1 LLPALLRKQGGIIVK
16 RYLHISVLALCALL
30 TSAPACY
37 LFAQSYP
44 TRPIR
49 IIVTFPPG
57 GSSDTLT
64 RVVAQEMG
72 ETLGQPVM
80 IENRTGAGGNIGV
93 EAAAKSPPDGYTL
106 LSSSSSL
113 PLAGVLYSKLNF
125 DPLNDFAP
133 IGMIGSSPMLV
144 TVNPS
149 VPAKSLSELIALAKQ
164 KPGEIAYASAGHGSM
179 NHLAVEL
186 FKLQTGVDVRHVP
199 YRGNP
204 LAAIDVISGQV
215 PLFFDYLLTGLPHVK
230 DGKLRALAT
239 TGEKRTL
246 ALPDLPTVSEAG
258 VPGFEAS
265 LWFGFF
271 APAGTPKEIV
281 DKLSKS
287 VNDALAKPKVKER
300 LDALGV
306 EVDFQGPERLA
317 AVMKADFAKWKEVR
331 EKTGLKME

>member
-1 LLPALLRKQGGIIVK
+1 MK

-239 TGEKRTL
+239 TGEKRTP

>member
-1 LLPALLRKQGGIIVK
+1 MLVLFALL
-16 RYLHISVLALCALL
+16 L
-30 TSAPACY
+30 SAPASF
-37 LFAQSYP
+37 LSAQSYP
-44 TRPIR
+44 NRTIR

-64 RVVAQEMG
+64 RVLAQEMSDS
-72 ETLGQPVM
+72 LGQPVV

-113 PLAGVLYSKLNF
+113 PLAAVLYSKLNF
-125 DPLNDFAP
+125 DPLKDFAP
-133 IGMIGSSPMLV
+133 IALIGSSPMLV

-186 FKLQTGVDVRHVP
+186 FKLQTGIDVRHVP

-204 LAAIDVISGQV
+204 LAAIDVISGHV
-215 PLFFDYLLTGLPHVK
+215 PLFFDYLLTGMPHVK

-239 TGEKRTL
+239 TGAQRTP

-258 VPGFEAS
+258 VPGYEAS
-265 LWFGFF
+265 LWFAFF

-281 DKLSKS
+281 AKLSKS
-287 VNDALAKPKVKER
+287 VQDALARPKVKER
-300 LDALGV
+300 LDSLGV
-306 EVDFQGPERLA
+306 EVDAQGPEKLGA
-317 AVMKADFAKWKEVR
+317 IMQADFAKWKEVR

>member
-1 LLPALLRKQGGIIVK
+1 VKRLLQISALMLFALL
-16 RYLHISVLALCALL
+16 SP
-30 TSAPACY
+30 APVSGV
-37 LFAQSYP
+37 FAQAYP
-44 TRPIR
+44 NRTIR

-64 RVVAQEMG
+64 RVVAQEMS
-72 ETLGQPVM
+72 ESLGQPVV

-133 IGMIGSSPMLV
+133 IGMVGTSPMLV
-144 TVNPS
+144 TVNPA
-149 VPAKSLSELIALAKQ
+149 VPAKTLPELIALAKQ

-186 FKLQTGVDVRHVP
+186 FKLQTGIDVRHVP

-215 PLFFDYLLTGLPHVK
+215 PLFFDYLLTGMPHVK
-230 DGKLRALAT
+230 DGKLRALAI
-239 TGEKRTL
+239 TGEKRSP

-258 VPGFEAS
+258 VPGYEAS

-271 APAGTPKEIV
+271 APAGTPKDIV
-281 DKLSKS
+281 EKLSKS
-287 VNDALAKPKVKER
+287 LQEALAKPKVKER
-300 LDALGV
+300 LDSLGV
-306 EVDFQGPERLA
+306 EVDAQGPERLGA
-317 AVMKADFAKWKEVR
+317 IMKADFAKWKDVK

>member
-1 LLPALLRKQGGIIVK
+1 MRRFLQICASIIVALL
-16 RYLHISVLALCALL
+16 LA
-30 TSAPACY
+30 APFSD
-37 LFAQSYP
+37 LSAQSYP
-44 TRPIR
+44 NRPIR

-64 RVVAQEMG
+64 RVVAQEMS
-72 ETLGQPVM
+72 ESLGQPVV

-93 EAAAKSPPDGYTL
+93 EAAAKSTPDGYTL

-133 IGMIGSSPMLV
+133 IAMVGSSPMLV

-149 VPAKSLSELIALAKQ
+149 VAAKTLPELIALAKQ

-186 FKLQTGVDVRHVP
+186 FKLQTGIDVRHVP

-204 LAAIDVISGQV
+204 LAAIDVISGHV

-239 TGEKRTL
+239 TGAKRTP

-265 LWFGFF
+265 LWFAFF
-271 APAGTPKEIV
+271 APAGMPKEIV
-281 DKLSKS
+281 DKLTKS
-287 VNDALAKPKVKER
+287 VQDALAKPKVKER
-300 LDALGV
+300 LDSLGV
-306 EVDFQGPERLA
+306 EVDAQGSEKLA

>member
-1 LLPALLRKQGGIIVK
+1 MNVRRFLQISASIIVALL
-16 RYLHISVLALCALL
+16 LAAPFSDLL
-30 TSAPACY
+30 
-37 LFAQSYP
+37 AQSYP
-44 TRPIR
+44 NRPIR

-64 RVVAQEMG
+64 RVVAQEMS
-72 ETLGQPVM
+72 ESLGQPVV

-93 EAAAKSPPDGYTL
+93 EAAAKSTPDGYTL

-133 IGMIGSSPMLV
+133 IAMIGSSPMLV

-149 VPAKSLSELIALAKQ
+149 VAAKTVPELIALAKQ

-186 FKLQTGVDVRHVP
+186 FKLQTGIDVRHVP

-204 LAAIDVISGQV
+204 LAAIDVISGHV

-239 TGEKRTL
+239 TGAKRTP

-265 LWFGFF
+265 LWFAFF

-281 DKLSKS
+281 DKLTKS
-287 VNDALAKPKVKER
+287 VQDALAKPKVKER
-300 LDALGV
+300 LDSLGV
-306 EVDFQGPERLA
+306 EVDAQGSEKLA

>member
-1 LLPALLRKQGGIIVK
+1 MIVRRFLQISASIIVALL
-16 RYLHISVLALCALL
+16 LA
-30 TSAPACY
+30 APFSD
-37 LFAQSYP
+37 LSAQSYP
-44 TRPIR
+44 NRPIR

-64 RVVAQEMG
+64 RVVAQEMS
-72 ETLGQPVM
+72 ESLGQPVV

-93 EAAAKSPPDGYTL
+93 EAAAKSTPDGYTL

-133 IGMIGSSPMLV
+133 IAMVGSSPMLV

-149 VPAKSLSELIALAKQ
+149 VAAKTLPELIALAKQ

-186 FKLQTGVDVRHVP
+186 FKLQTGIDVRHVP

-204 LAAIDVISGQV
+204 LAAIDVISGHV

-239 TGEKRTL
+239 TGAKRTP

-265 LWFGFF
+265 LWFAFF

-281 DKLSKS
+281 DKLTKS
-287 VNDALAKPKVKER
+287 VQDALAKLKVKER
-300 LDALGV
+300 LDSLGV
-306 EVDFQGPERLA
+306 EVDAQGSEKLA

>member
-1 LLPALLRKQGGIIVK
+1 MRRFLQISASIIVALL
-16 RYLHISVLALCALL
+16 LAAPFSDLL
-30 TSAPACY
+30 
-37 LFAQSYP
+37 AQSYP
-44 TRPIR
+44 NRPIR

-64 RVVAQEMG
+64 RVVAQEMS
-72 ETLGQPVM
+72 ESLGQPVV

-93 EAAAKSPPDGYTL
+93 EAAAKSTPDGYTL

-133 IGMIGSSPMLV
+133 IAMIGSSPMLV

-149 VPAKSLSELIALAKQ
+149 VAAKTVPELIALAKQ

-186 FKLQTGVDVRHVP
+186 FKLQTGIDVRHVP

-204 LAAIDVISGQV
+204 LAAIDVISGHV

-239 TGEKRTL
+239 TGAKRTP

-265 LWFGFF
+265 LWFAFF

-281 DKLSKS
+281 DKLTKS
-287 VNDALAKPKVKER
+287 VQDALAKPKVKER
-300 LDALGV
+300 LDSLGV
-306 EVDFQGPERLA
+306 EVDAQGSEKLA

>member
-1 LLPALLRKQGGIIVK
+1 VRRFLQTSLLV
-16 RYLHISVLALCALL
+16 VLAVLA
-30 TSAPACY
+30 SAPASF
-37 LFAQSYP
+37 LSAQSYP
-44 TRPIR
+44 SRPIR

-64 RVVAQEMG
+64 RVLAQEMS
-72 ETLGQPVM
+72 ESLGQPVV

-93 EAAAKSPPDGYTL
+93 DAAAKSPPDGYTL

-133 IGMIGSSPMLV
+133 IAMIGSSPMLV

-149 VPAKSLSELIALAKQ
+149 VAAKTVPELVALAKQ

-186 FKLQTGVDVRHVP
+186 FKLQTGIDVRHVP

-204 LAAIDVISGQV
+204 LAAIDVISGHV

-239 TGEKRTL
+239 TGARRTP

-265 LWFGFF
+265 LWFAFF
-271 APAGTPKEIV
+271 APVGTPKEIV
-281 DKLSKS
+281 EKLTKS
-287 VNDALAKPKVKER
+287 VQDALAKPKVKER
-300 LDALGV
+300 LDSLGV
-306 EVDFQGPERLA
+306 EVDAQGPEKLA
-317 AVMKADFAKWKEVR
+317 AVMKSDFAKWKEVR

>member
-1 LLPALLRKQGGIIVK
+1 MIVRRFLQISASVVFALL
-16 RYLHISVLALCALL
+16 LA
-30 TSAPACY
+30 APNSN

-64 RVVAQEMG
+64 RVVAQEMS
-72 ETLGQPVM
+72 ESLGQPVV

-133 IGMIGSSPMLV
+133 IAMIGSSPMLV
-144 TVNPS
+144 TVNPKVAATS
-149 VPAKSLSELIALAKQ
+149 IQELIALAKQ

-186 FKLQTGVDVRHVP
+186 FKLQTGIDVRHVP

-204 LAAIDVISGQV
+204 LAAIDVISGHV

-239 TGEKRTL
+239 TGDKRTP
-246 ALPDLPTVSEAG
+246 ALPELPTVSEAG

-265 LWFGFF
+265 LWFAFF

-281 DKLSKS
+281 EKLTRS
-287 VNDALAKPKVKER
+287 VQGALAKPAVKAR
-300 LDALGV
+300 LDTLGV
-306 EVDFQGPERLA
+306 DVDAQGPEKLA
-317 AVMKADFAKWKEVR
+317 AVMKSDFAKWKEVR

>member
-1 LLPALLRKQGGIIVK
+1 LVLFGLLL
-16 RYLHISVLALCALL
+16 
-30 TSAPACY
+30 SAPASF
-37 LFAQSYP
+37 LSAQPYP
-44 TRPIR
+44 NRTIR

-64 RVVAQEMG
+64 RVVAQEMT
-72 ETLGQPVM
+72 ESLGQPVV

-125 DPLNDFAP
+125 DPMNDFAP
-133 IGMIGSSPMLV
+133 IAMIGTSPMLV

-149 VPAKSLSELIALAKQ
+149 VSAKSLPELIALAKQ

-186 FKLQTGVDVRHVP
+186 FKLQTGIDVRHVP

-215 PLFFDYLLTGLPHVK
+215 PLFFDYLLTGMPHVK
-230 DGKLRALAT
+230 DGKLRALAI
-239 TGEKRTL
+239 TGAKRSP

-258 VPGFEAS
+258 VPGYEAS
-265 LWFGFF
+265 LWFAFF

-281 DKLSKS
+281 QKLSKS
-287 VNDALAKPKVKER
+287 VQDALAKPKVKER
-300 LDALGV
+300 LDSLGV
-306 EVDFQGPERLA
+306 EVDAQGPDKLGA
-317 AVMKADFAKWKEVR
+317 IMKPILPNGKKCGRKPD
-331 EKTGLKME
+331 

>member
-1 LLPALLRKQGGIIVK
+1 MNVRRFLQICASIIVALL
-16 RYLHISVLALCALL
+16 LA
-30 TSAPACY
+30 APFSD
-37 LFAQSYP
+37 LSAQSYP
-44 TRPIR
+44 NRPIR

-64 RVVAQEMG
+64 RVVAQEMS
-72 ETLGQPVM
+72 ESLGQPVV

-93 EAAAKSPPDGYTL
+93 EAAAKSTPDGYTL

-133 IGMIGSSPMLV
+133 IAMVGSSPMLV

-149 VPAKSLSELIALAKQ
+149 VAAKTLPELIALAKQ

-186 FKLQTGVDVRHVP
+186 FKLQTGIDVRHVP

-204 LAAIDVISGQV
+204 LAAIDVISGHV

-239 TGEKRTL
+239 TGAKRTP

-265 LWFGFF
+265 LWFAFF
-271 APAGTPKEIV
+271 APAGMPKEIV
-281 DKLSKS
+281 DKLTKS
-287 VNDALAKPKVKER
+287 VQDALAKPKVKER
-300 LDALGV
+300 LDSLGV
-306 EVDFQGPERLA
+306 EVDAQGSEKLA
-317 AVMKADFAKWKEVR
+317 AVMRADFAKWKEVR

>member
-1 LLPALLRKQGGIIVK
+1 MRRFLQISASIVFALLLMAS
-16 RYLHISVLALCALL
+16 YSN
-30 TSAPACY
+30 

-44 TRPIR
+44 NRPVR

-64 RVVAQEMG
+64 RVVAQEMS
-72 ETLGQPVM
+72 ESLGQPVV

-93 EAAAKSPPDGYTL
+93 EAAAKSTPDGYTL

-133 IGMIGSSPMLV
+133 IAMVGSSPMLV

-149 VPAKSLSELIALAKQ
+149 VAAKTVPELIALAKQ

-186 FKLQTGVDVRHVP
+186 FKLQTGIDVRHVP

-204 LAAIDVISGQV
+204 LAAIDVISGHV

-239 TGEKRTL
+239 TGAKRTP

-265 LWFGFF
+265 LWFAFF

-281 DKLSKS
+281 DKLTKS
-287 VNDALAKPKVKER
+287 VQDALAKPKVKER
-300 LDALGV
+300 LDSLGV
-306 EVDFQGPERLA
+306 EVDAQGSEKLA

>member
-1 LLPALLRKQGGIIVK
+1 VK
-16 RYLHISVLALCALL
+16 RFLQISVLVVFALALA
-30 TSAPACY
+30 APASF
-37 LFAQSYP
+37 LSAQSYP
-44 TRPIR
+44 NRTIR

-64 RVVAQEMG
+64 RVLAQEMS
-72 ETLGQPVM
+72 ESLGQPVV

-133 IGMIGSSPMLV
+133 IGMIGTSPMLV
-144 TVNPS
+144 TVNPN
-149 VPAKSLSELIALAKQ
+149 VPARSIAELIALAKQ

-186 FKLQTGVDVRHVP
+186 FKLQTGIDVRHVP

-215 PLFFDYLLTGLPHVK
+215 PLFFDYLLTGMPHVK
-230 DGKLRALAT
+230 DGKLRALAI
-239 TGEKRTL
+239 TGEKRSP

-258 VPGFEAS
+258 VPGYEAT
-265 LWFGFF
+265 LWFAFF

-281 DKLSKS
+281 EKLTKS
-287 VNDALAKPKVKER
+287 VQTALAKPKVKER
-300 LDALGV
+300 LDSLGV
-306 EVDFQGPERLA
+306 EVDAQGPDKLGA
-317 AVMKADFAKWKEVR
+317 IMKADFTKWKEVR